1 MRNKSNLAIIAT
13 LIIVLAAFT
22 VIIGTI
28 PADVTENRAVKN
40 VPGDYSTIQ
49 AALNAVSSGDTVQ
62 VAAGTY
68 APSTNGEKFPIT
80 MKNGVWLKG
89 AGADVCIIDAEGTNR
104 VIYFNRITNPSTTIE
119 GFTITNGK
127 TTGSGGGILVSE
139 STNPKITNNIISGNS
154 AAVYG
159 GGIQVYGTFYFA
171 SSATIIN
178 NVVTDNTAV
187 FYGGGIEIRG
197 HSSNPYAYG
206 TIVNNVITR
215 NSADYYGGGIS
226 VFLGTSVITNNVIT
240 DNWVGKDDGGG
251 IVCLPSSY
259 SFICNNIVTG
269 NRAGDRGTYGGIFG
283 WGSFVAITFSNVW
296 DNTPNN
302 LGGCSLG
309 YGCISADPKFQ
320 NPNNDDYHLKS
331 SSPCIDSGDNNAP
344 ALPMFDFDGNPR
356 IIDNDDDGSAI
367 VNMGPF
373 ELGSGILATV
383 SVEPETLN
391 LKSEGNWVTVKVQDF
406 PEDPDIKV
414 SQVIDGSVRL
424 ENFGAGLTP
433 SNNGNSDGQYMCK
446 IDRLALEDSIG
457 GPADEVELTVTG
469 DVEDTSFLGTCTI
482 KAI

>member
-1 MRNKSNLAIIAT
+1 MRKKSNLAIIAT
-13 LIIVLAAFT
+13 LIIVLATFT
-22 VIIGTI
+22 VIIGTT
-28 PADVTENRAVKN
+28 PANMNENRAIKN

-49 AALNAVSSGDTVQ
+49 AAMNAALSGDTVL
-62 VAAGTY
+62 VAPGKY
-68 APSTNGEKFPIT
+68 SPSTNGEKFPIT
-80 MKNGVWLKG
+80 MKNGVRLTG
-89 AGADVCIIDAEGTNR
+89 AGAEVCIIDAESTNR
-104 VIYFNRITNPSTTIE
+104 VIYFSRITNPTTTIE

-139 STNPKITNNIISGNS
+139 STNPKINNNIISGNT

-159 GGIQVYGTFYFA
+159 GGIQVFGTFYYA
-171 SSATIIN
+171 SSATITN

-197 HSSNPYAYG
+197 HSSNPYASA

-215 NSADYYGGGIS
+215 NSVDYYGGGIS

-240 DNWVGKDDGGG
+240 GNWVEKDDGGG
-251 IVCLPSSY
+251 IVCLPSSS
-259 SFICNNIVTG
+259 SFITNNIITG
-269 NRAGDRGTYGGIFG
+269 NSAGDRGTYGGVFG
-283 WGSFVAITFSNVW
+283 WGSFVSITFSNVW
-296 DNTPNN
+296 DNTPKDF
-302 LGGCSLG
+302 GGCSLG
-309 YGCISADPKFQ
+309 YGCISADPLFQ
-320 NPNNDDYHLKS
+320 NLNNDDYHLRS
-331 SSPCIDSGDNNAP
+331 NSPCIDTGDNNAF

-356 IIDNDDDGSAI
+356 IIDNDDDGYAI

-414 SQVIDGSVRL
+414 SQVIDGSVSL
-424 ENFGAGLTP
+424 ENIGAELTP

-446 IDRLALEDSIG
+446 VDRLVLEDSIG
-457 GPADEVELTVTG
+457 GPSDEVELAVSG
-469 DVEDTSFLGTCTI
+469 EVADTSFMGTCTI
-482 KAI
+482 RAI